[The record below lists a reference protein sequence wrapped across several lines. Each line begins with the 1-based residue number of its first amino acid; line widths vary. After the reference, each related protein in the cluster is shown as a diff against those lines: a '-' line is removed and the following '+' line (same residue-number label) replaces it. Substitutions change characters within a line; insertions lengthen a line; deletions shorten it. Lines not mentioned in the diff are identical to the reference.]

1 MPAANVIGE
10 VDANDRKRIK
20 ALIIRH
26 LEEFLSPESLK
37 SDPNLGALTLN
48 GSIAVKTLL
57 KISRDIIPNRQLLL
71 EAISESS
78 KFSLDPTANWLIRQ
92 KKERNV
98 LILREI
104 PTDTPMAEIKEIFAV
119 FTDLPEIKN
128 IHSDIGNNWFITFKN
143 QDDCMA
149 AALKLSTEGRF
160 KGHSLKV
167 RVKANLAQ
175 AEQSSFG
182 RPVPPIVKSSYNSP
196 YRTGPM
202 YQSGRRGLSGAR
214 GLPGGR
220 GLPGEGSYLR
230 GGFPRTPYIEKNL
243 AGDIEQRMPHRDFN
257 GINANRNYRRPG
269 SREGYWAPSSEALLG
284 ESPRSRRREM
294 AYPPSIVIGSP
305 RMGNF
310 QNRPPQ
316 AEARRVPGV
325 ADYPGNFRLFSPES
339 MREIIQKKY
348 GAKIAPKP
356 ISLDSDEVRDIVN
369 NKPKAI
375 LTLNEPGRTKAVPLK
390 VPGGGVQPVKR
401 EDTRKQDRQRRRKGD
416 AGRSSGRPP
425 HERGTSTQG
434 AKPRGQKF
442 QKRRGGRGRKEAGKY

>member
-37 SDPNLGALTLN
+37 SNPALTLN

-57 KISRDIIPNRQLLL
+57 KIKRDIIPDRQLLL

-78 KFSLDPTANWLIRQ
+78 KFSLDPTANWVTIRQ

-104 PTDTPMAEIKEIFAV
+104 PTDTPMAEIKAIFAV

-175 AEQSSFG
+175 AEQSSG
-182 RPVPPIVKSSYNSP
+182 RPVPPIVKSSYNSH

-202 YQSGRRGLSGAR
+202 YQSGRRGLPGAR

-220 GLPGEGSYLR
+220 GLPGDGSYLR

-243 AGDIEQRMPHRDFN
+243 AGDIEQRMPHRDYTN
-257 GINANRNYRRPG
+257 GINASRNYRRPG
-269 SREGYWAPSSEALLG
+269 GREGYWPTSSEALLG
-284 ESPRSRRREM
+284 GSPPSRRREM
-294 AYPPSIVIGSP
+294 AYPPSMVIGSP

-310 QNRPPQ
+310 QNRPPP
-316 AEARRVPGV
+316 ADSSRVPGV

-348 GAKIAPKP
+348 GEKIAPKP

-375 LTLNEPGRTKAVPLK
+375 LTLNEPGRTK
-390 VPGGGVQPVKR
+390 VPGRGVQPVKR
-401 EDTRKQDRQRRRKGD
+401 EDTRKKDRQRRRKGD

-442 QKRRGGRGRKEAGKY
+442 QKRRSGRGRKEAGKY